1 MSAAHHSAPSRTAI
15 SRPARWRIA
24 SLVLVHVLIA
34 IHIIHWRLAGTTL
47 SSIQLS
53 DAGRFVAEGVVTAAL
68 FLFAFLLVVTAVFG
82 RFFCAWGCHMLAVQ
96 ELCRG
101 ALQRVGI
108 RPIPLRS
115 RLLRLVPLYA
125 AFYIFLQPALERW
138 WRGEAPPN
146 PTLMLATNHLWAT
159 LPGPLEAVAIL
170 SGGLLLIY
178 FLGSLSVC
186 KYVCPY
192 GAVLAIADGLAPG
205 RIRLTGTCDGC
216 ARCTAACTTGVLVH
230 KEVQQLGMVANSGC
244 MRCFECVSA
253 CPQDVLAY
261 RFGRPPL
268 HAYNRAG
275 LERFSFSLAEDALM
289 LAVVIVSF
297 LSLHELY
304 NVLPFVL
311 SLALSVLVGY
321 LGVLAVRLARRRFVV
336 LRGHVLKHDGRLSA
350 AGFVCATGLA
360 LLFIGIAN
368 CGLIQVTQW
377 HANNGLRALGFPRLP
392 STNSPADQQLANG
405 VVADL
410 TFCQRF
416 GVLDTADWN
425 MKLAWVGR
433 VRGDRQMVESH
444 LRRAIALDPA
454 QAAAHFNLG
463 KELLRQGRRVEAAR
477 SFDEA
482 ARLEPTLAQYRPAEE
497 GVLRASNR

>member
-1 MSAAHHSAPSRTAI
+1 MTTAEHVPL

-82 RFFCAWGCHMLAVQ
+82 RFFCAWSCHMLAVQ
-96 ELCRG
+96 ELCRVL
-101 ALQRVGI
+101 LQRVGI
-108 RPIPLRS
+108 RPLPMRS

-125 AFYIFLQPALERW
+125 AFYIFLQPAVERW
-138 WRGEAPPN
+138 WRGDEPPN

-159 LPGPLEAVAIL
+159 LPGPVEAVAIL
-170 SGGLLLIY
+170 AGGLLLIY

-192 GAVLAIADGLAPG
+192 GAVLALADGLAPG

-253 CPQDVLAY
+253 CPRDVLAY
-261 RFGRPPL
+261 RFGRPTL
-268 HAYNRAG
+268 HAYSRAG
-275 LERFSFSLAEDALM
+275 LKRFSFSLAEEALM

-297 LSLHELY
+297 LSLHEIY
-304 NVLPFVL
+304 NILPFVL
-311 SLALSVLVGY
+311 ALALSVLVGY
-321 LGVLAVRLARRRFVV
+321 LSVVAVRLARQPFVA
-336 LRGHVLKHDGRLSA
+336 LRGVPLKHDGRLSA
-350 AGFVCATGLA
+350 AGRLCAVSLVCVFVAVAHCGVIQFHQRRANTTLGALA
-360 LLFIGIAN
+360 
-368 CGLIQVTQW
+368 
-377 HANNGLRALGFPRLP
+377 FPRLRP
-392 STNSPADQQLANG
+392 SYSPAERQRARDAA
-405 VVADL
+405 ADL
-410 TFCQRF
+410 GFCQRY
-416 GVLDTADWN
+416 GLVETVDGN
-425 MKLAWVGR
+425 MKLAWAGR
-433 VRGDRQMVESH
+433 VFADSKLVEAH
-444 LRRAIALDPA
+444 LRRAIALDPS
-454 QAAAHFNLG
+454 QPAAYFNLG
-463 KELLRQGRRVEAAR
+463 KELNRQGRRAEAVQA
-477 SFDEA
+477 FDEA
-482 ARLEPTLAQYRPAEE
+482 VRLEPSLAQYRPAD
-497 GVLRASNR
+497 GTLLRASN

>member
-1 MSAAHHSAPSRTAI
+1 MSSVQHAAL

-24 SLVLVHVLIA
+24 SLVLVHLLIA
-34 IHIIHWRLAGTTL
+34 VHIIHWRLAGTTL

-68 FLFAFLLVVTAVFG
+68 FLFALLLVATAVFG

-96 ELCRG
+96 ELCRYLLG
-101 ALQRVGI
+101 RIGV
-108 RPIPLRS
+108 RPLPMRS

-138 WRGEAPPN
+138 WRGDAPPN
-146 PTLMLATNHLWAT
+146 PTLMLATKHLWAT
-159 LPGPLEAVAIL
+159 LPGPAEAIAIL

-192 GAVLAIADGLAPG
+192 GALLAIADGLAPG

-268 HAYNRAG
+268 YAYSRAG
-275 LERFSFSLAEDALM
+275 LRRFSFSFTEDLLM
-289 LAVVIVSF
+289 LALVVVSF
-297 LSLHELY
+297 LSLHEVY
-304 NVLPFVL
+304 NLLSFVL
-311 SLALSVLVGY
+311 ALALSVLIGY
-321 LGVLAVRLARRRFVV
+321 LGVLVTRVARRPVV
-336 LRGHVLKHDGRLSA
+336 ALRGIPLKREGRLSA
-350 AGFVCATGLA
+350 AGLA
-360 LLFIGIAN
+360 LAAGVACVFVGVVHS
-368 CGLIQVTQW
+368 GLIQFHQW
-377 HANNGLRALGFPRLP
+377 RANTALSALGFPGLQP
-392 STNSPADQQLANG
+392 THSQAEQKLADG

-416 GVLDTADWN
+416 GLLDTADWN

-433 VRGDRQMVESH
+433 VRADRQMVETH
-444 LRRAIALDPA
+444 LRRAIAIDPT
-454 QAAAHFNLG
+454 QAVAHFNLG
-463 KELLRQGRRVEAAR
+463 KELLRQGRRVEATRA
-477 SFDEA
+477 FDEA
-482 ARLEPTLAQYRPAEE
+482 ARLAPALAQYRPDND
-497 GVLRASNR
+497 GVLRTSNR

>member
-1 MSAAHHSAPSRTAI
+1 MSSVGHTAL

-34 IHIIHWRLAGTTL
+34 AHIIHWRLAGTTL

-96 ELCRG
+96 ELCRFLLG
-101 ALQRVGI
+101 RVGI
-108 RPIPLRS
+108 RPLPMRS

-125 AFYIFLQPALERW
+125 AFYIFLQPAVLRW
-138 WRGEAPPN
+138 WRGDAPPN
-146 PTLMLATNHLWAT
+146 PTFMLATEHLWAT
-159 LPGPLEAVAIL
+159 LPGPAEAAAIL
-170 SGGLLLIY
+170 LGGLLLVY
-178 FLGSLSVC
+178 FLGSLSIC

-205 RIRLTGTCDGC
+205 RIRLIGACDGC
-216 ARCTAACTTGVLVH
+216 ARCSAACTTGVLVH
-230 KEVQQLGMVANSGC
+230 KEVQRLGMVANSGC

-261 RFGRPPL
+261 RFGRPSL
-268 HAYNRAG
+268 HAYSRAG
-275 LERFSFSLAEDALM
+275 LKRFSFSLAEDVLM
-289 LAVVIVSF
+289 LALVIVSF

-304 NVLPFVL
+304 GLLPFVL
-311 SLALSVLVGY
+311 ALALSVLIAYV
-321 LGVLAVRLARRRFVV
+321 GVLATRLARRPIVV
-336 LRGHVLKHDGRLSA
+336 LRGVPLKRSGQLSTAGVVYAVGA
-350 AGFVCATGLA
+350 ALVFAGVVHSGFIQFHQWRANAGL
-360 LLFIGIAN
+360 
-368 CGLIQVTQW
+368 Q
-377 HANNGLRALGFPRLP
+377 ALGFPRLH
-392 STNSPADQQLANG
+392 SMHLPAEQKLADA
-405 VVADL
+405 VVTDL
-410 TFCQRF
+410 ASCQRF
-416 GVLDTADWN
+416 GLLDTVDWN

-433 VRGDRQMVESH
+433 MRADAQMVETH
-444 LRRAIALDPA
+444 LRRAIAVDPT

-463 KELLRQGRRVEAAR
+463 KELLRQGRRIAAAR

-482 ARLEPTLAQYRPAEE
+482 VRLAPALEQYRPAIAS
-497 GVLRASNR
+497 VRRASSIE

>member
-1 MSAAHHSAPSRTAI
+1 VSTANHSVL

-24 SLVLVHVLIA
+24 ALVLVHVLIA

-68 FLFAFLLVVTAVFG
+68 FLFASLLLVTAVFG

-96 ELCRG
+96 ELCR
-101 ALQRVGI
+101 ALLQRIGI
-108 RPIPLRS
+108 RPVPMRS

-125 AFYIFLQPALERW
+125 AFYIFLQPAVERW
-138 WRGEAPPN
+138 WRGDEPPN

-159 LPGPLEAVAIL
+159 LPGPVEAVAIL
-170 SGGLLLIY
+170 AGGLLLIY

-244 MRCFECVSA
+244 MRCFECVAA

-261 RFGRPPL
+261 RFGRPTL
-268 HAYNRAG
+268 HAYSRAG
-275 LERFSFSLAEDALM
+275 LKRFSFSLAEELLM
-289 LAVVIVSF
+289 LALVIVSF

-304 NVLPFVL
+304 NMLSFVL
-311 SLALSVLVGY
+311 ALALSVLVGY
-321 LGVLAVRLARRRFVV
+321 LGVLAVRLAQRPFVA
-336 LRGHVLKHDGRLSA
+336 LRGLQLKQDGRLSVAGRLCA
-350 AGFVCATGLA
+350 AGLVCVFVAVAHCGVIQ
-360 LLFIGIAN
+360 FHQWRAN
-368 CGLIQVTQW
+368 T
-377 HANNGLRALGFPRLP
+377 ALGTLAFPRLQP
-392 STNSPADQQLANG
+392 SYSAAERQRARNAASDLA
-405 VVADL
+405 
-410 TFCQRF
+410 FCQRY
-416 GVLDTADWN
+416 GVVETVDWN
-425 MKLAWVGR
+425 MKLAWIGR
-433 VRGDRQMVESH
+433 VFADSRLVEAH
-444 LRRAIALDPA
+444 LRRAIALDPT
-454 QAAAHFNLG
+454 QPAAYFNLG
-463 KELLRQGRRVEAAR
+463 KELNRQGRRAEAVQA
-477 SFDEA
+477 FDEA
-482 ARLEPTLAQYRPAEE
+482 VRLEPSLAQYRPAD
-497 GVLRASNR
+497 GALVRASN